1 MAPLGTRGGGSG
13 SGYLSKHFLSF
24 FLIGDS
30 VFTPLDSLL
39 SSALVLARVS
49 YLVSEYGLLKLG
61 CSTAQ

>member
-1 MAPLGTRGGGSG
+1 MAPLRPRGGGSG

-30 VFTPLDSLL
+30 VFTPL
-39 SSALVLARVS
+39 SSVARVS

>member
-1 MAPLGTRGGGSG
+1 MAPLRPRGGSGG
-13 SGYLSKHFLSF
+13 SGYLSKHSLSF

-30 VFTPLDSLL
+30 VFTPL
-39 SSALVLARVS
+39 SSPLALERVS